1 MIGEDAIHV
10 LRFCLVLFIAWL
22 IWYRFWIP
30 YRVDYFRQRLFKL
43 RDELFE
49 YANVESEQMTRTMS
63 LTSEWNTA
71 SFFDSKKAVIGL
83 IKPIAAKPREERL
96 RIIQEKIKGDDI
108 LELNI
113 TNVLNYLEDLAV
125 LVDKGFVNEDVLREL
140 FQTNVLRYY
149 DVFEP
154 WIADLRNRRGNP
166 GGFSFW
172 CSHLGWT
179 IRAGN
184 SIRYLPAS

>member
-22 IWYRFWIP
+22 IWYQFWIP